1 MLILAKIRTC
11 VGHTKMILAQKTW
24 LKTHTW
30 TSVFK
35 FMNCWRSSEVMLS
48 WGDHSWMYLSLPLC
62 CFVNSP
68 PWRSSDEVL
77 SWRSETYRSCICCT
91 AKLFSKNCEID
102 AFCSGCFRGETKA
115 SLVEY
120 CWSPLLFSLCTVTW
134 AREGGGTESL
144 YTNLTF
150 EASLV
155 DDGVSRILWC
165 LCSLFSDSVTQ
176 SHCSFTN
183 LTFKASLVDGTANF
197 VHFCISGTYLDSSS
211 RI

>member
-11 VGHTKMILAQKTW
+11 VGHTKMILAHETW

-62 CFVNSP
+62 CLVNSP

-91 AKLFSKNCEID
+91 ANLFSKNCEID
-102 AFCSGCFRGETKA
+102 AFCTVCFSGDQSQPCWIW
-115 SLVEY
+115 LVS
-120 CWSPLLFSLCTVTW
+120 SPLLFMYSDLSH
-134 AREGGGTESL
+134 RGGGHQ
-144 YTNLTF
+144 
-150 EASLV
+150 
-155 DDGVSRILWC
+155 
-165 LCSLFSDSVTQ
+165 VTG
-176 SHCSFTN
+176 H
-183 LTFKASLVDGTANF
+183 
-197 VHFCISGTYLDSSS
+197 
-211 RI
+211 